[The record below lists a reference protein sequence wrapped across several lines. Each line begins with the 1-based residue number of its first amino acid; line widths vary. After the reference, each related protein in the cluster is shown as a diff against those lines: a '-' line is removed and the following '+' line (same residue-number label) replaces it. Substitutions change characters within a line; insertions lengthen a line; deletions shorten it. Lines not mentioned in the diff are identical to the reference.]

1 MRPFASVLLLSLL
14 LVACNRHHVAKFSYR
29 STPVDGWESAD
40 TLIFPIDSL
49 PADGRYALT
58 IGVRTFS
65 GAILHMVSFDRPMS
79 TNSLSLDYVIG
90 PEARFLSQ
98 ARYADTIYCSLTDH
112 EGDVSGKGVSVY
124 QYSFPVDTFQL
135 HRGARGTITIH
146 HIMRRNLLPGV
157 SDVGIRLERL

>member
-1 MRPFASVLLLSLL
+1 MKPFACVLLFALL
-14 LVACNRHHVAKFSYR
+14 LVACNRRPVATFSYR
-29 STPVDGWESAD
+29 STPVDGWENAD

-58 IGVRTFS
+58 VGVRTSSAYPYPFRML
-65 GAILHMVSFDRPMS
+65 A
-79 TNSLSLDYVIG
+79 LSI
-90 PEARFLSQ
+90 EARFLSQ
-98 ARYADTIYCSLTDH
+98 TRYADTLYCSLTDH

-124 QYSFPVDTFQL
+124 QYTFPVDTFQL

>member
-1 MRPFASVLLLSLL
+1 MKPFACVLLFALL
-14 LVACNRHHVAKFSYR
+14 LVACNRRPVAAFSYR

-58 IGVRTFS
+58 VGVRTSSAYPYPFRTL
-65 GAILHMVSFDRPMS
+65 A
-79 TNSLSLDYVIG
+79 LSI
-90 PEARFLSQ
+90 EARFLSQ
-98 ARYADTIYCSLTDH
+98 ARYADTLYCSLTDR

-124 QYSFPVDTFQL
+124 QYTFPVDTFQL

>member
-1 MRPFASVLLLSLL
+1 MRPFAFVLLLSLL

-49 PADGRYALT
+49 PADGRYALS
-58 IGVRTFS
+58 I
-65 GAILHMVSFDRPMS
+65 
-79 TNSLSLDYVIG
+79 
-90 PEARFLSQ
+90 EARFLSQ